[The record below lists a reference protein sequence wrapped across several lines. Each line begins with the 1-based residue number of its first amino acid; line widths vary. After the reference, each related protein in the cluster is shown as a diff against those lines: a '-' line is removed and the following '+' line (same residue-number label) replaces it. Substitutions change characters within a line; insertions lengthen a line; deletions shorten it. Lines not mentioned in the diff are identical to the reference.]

1 MAAKADRQGQTA
13 VKDPNEAVDFIVRN
27 AGKFAEA
34 KAQRIYLEEF
44 RKTKKALLMNQCD
57 EKAVNAR
64 EQYAYSHTEYQEL
77 LGGLKAAV
85 EVEETLKYQ
94 LEAAKLRIEVWKT
107 QSFADRQQDRTMK

>member
-1 MAAKADRQGQTA
+1 M
-13 VKDPNEAVDFIVRN
+13 KDPNEAVDFIVRN

-34 KAQRIYLEEF
+34 KSQRIYLEEF

-77 LGGLKAAV
+77 LSGLRAAV
-85 EVEETLKYQ
+85 AIEEELKFKI
-94 LEAAKLRIEVWKT
+94 EAARLRVEIWRTE
-107 QSFADRQQDRTMK
+107 QANNRQQDRTLR

>member
-1 MAAKADRQGQTA
+1 MN
-13 VKDPNEAVDFIVRN
+13 DPQLAVDFIIKN
-27 AGKFAEA
+27 AGKFAQA
-34 KAQRIYLEEF
+34 KSERIYLEQF
-44 RKTKKALLMNQCD
+44 RSTKKALLMNQCD

-94 LEAAKLRIEVWKT
+94 LEAARLRIEIWKT
-107 QSFADRQQDRTMK
+107 QSFADRQQDKTMR

>member
-1 MAAKADRQGQTA
+1 M
-13 VKDPNEAVDFIVRN
+13 KDPNEAVDFIVRN

-77 LGGLKAAV
+77 LSGLRAAV
-85 EVEETLKYQ
+85 AVEEELKFKI
-94 LEAAKLRIEVWKT
+94 EAARLRVEIWRTE
-107 QSFADRQQDRTMK
+107 QANNRQQDRTLR

>member
-1 MAAKADRQGQTA
+1 

-44 RKTKKALLMNQCD
+44 RKTKKALLMNECT

-64 EQYAYSHTEYQEL
+64 EQFAYSHPDYQEL
-77 LGGLKAAV
+77 LSGLRAAV
-85 EVEETLKYQ
+85 AIEEELKWKLESARLRVE
-94 LEAAKLRIEVWKT
+94 IFKT
-107 QSFADRQQDRTMK
+107 QSFADRQQDKTMK

>member
-1 MAAKADRQGQTA
+1 MT
-13 VKDPNEAVDFIVRN
+13 DPNEAVNFIIKN

-77 LGGLKAAV
+77 LSGLRAAV
-85 EVEETLKYQ
+85 
-94 LEAAKLRIEVWKT
+94 AI
-107 QSFADRQQDRTMK
+107 

>member
-1 MAAKADRQGQTA
+1 M
-13 VKDPNEAVDFIVRN
+13 KDPNEAVDFIVRN

-77 LGGLKAAV
+77 LSGLRAAV
-85 EVEETLKYQ
+85 AIEEDLKWK
-94 LEAAKLRIEVWKT
+94 LEAARLRIEVWKT
-107 QSFADRQQDRTMK
+107 QSFADRRQDQTMR